1 MNGGLGDAQA
11 WLQREYPQVAS
22 GFLTASADADPS
34 LLAIAEPVYA
44 SFERACRH
52 SGRQPTDALEGLVRM
67 SVDFLRLQPR
77 FMKTGRYAS
86 AGASGLFERFYGR
99 SEVMEG
105 YYLDGLLL
113 SYAFWRNH
121 ARLLRFF
128 EDEFLA
134 ALPAHARLGEI
145 GVGHGLMALR
155 ALSRLPAAEYD
166 GFDLSPFAVSYARSL
181 LAANGV
187 SAARARLR
195 CADALTGLPPGTGL
209 DGAWCCE
216 VLEHVIDPLA
226 LLRGL
231 AAALAPHGRA
241 FVTTVANVEAEDH
254 VYLFDDAAHVR
265 RVLGEAGLAVE
276 KEMALTLRGFEDA
289 RPLPQNYA
297 AIVRRKES
305 A

>member
-1 MNGGLGDAQA
+1 MTASLAGAQA

-22 GFLTASADADPS
+22 GFLPAQEMEPA
-34 LLAIAEPVYA
+34 LAALAERVYA
-44 SFERACRH
+44 SLLRKCDA
-52 SGRQPTDALEGLVRM
+52 SGRPVAEALEALVRM
-67 SVDFLRLQPR
+67 SVDFMRLQPR

-86 AGASGLFERFYGR
+86 AGASSLFERFYGR
-99 SEVMEG
+99 GEVMEG

-113 SYAFWRNH
+113 TYAFWRNH
-121 ARLLRFF
+121 ARILRFF

-134 ALPAHARLGEI
+134 ALPEDARLGEI
-145 GVGHGLMALR
+145 GVGHGLMGLSALTRLTR
-155 ALSRLPAAEYD
+155 ARYD
-166 GFDLSPFAVSYARSL
+166 GLDLSPFALTYAEAL
-181 LAANGV
+181 FGANGV
-187 SAARARLR
+187 AAGRAALR
-195 CADALTGLPPGTGL
+195 CEDAQTGLPPGSGL

-216 VLEHVIDPLA
+216 VIEHVTDPLP

-231 AAALAPHGRA
+231 RAALAPSGRG

>member
-1 MNGGLGDAQA
+1 VTAALAGAQA

-22 GFLTASADADPS
+22 GFLPAADDVDPP
-34 LLAIAEPVYA
+34 LAALGERVYA
-44 SFERACRH
+44 SLARKCHA
-52 SGRQPTDALEGLVRM
+52 SGRPLTEALEALVRM
-67 SVDFLRLQPR
+67 SVDFMRLQPR

-86 AGASGLFERFYGR
+86 AGAEGLFERFYGR
-99 SEVMEG
+99 GEVMEG

-113 SYAFWRNH
+113 TYAFWRNH
-121 ARLLRFF
+121 ARFLRFF

-134 ALPAHARLGEI
+134 SLPRDARLGEI
-145 GVGHGLMALR
+145 GVGHGLMALS
-155 ALSRLPAAEYD
+155 ALTRLTEATYE
-166 GFDLSPFAVSYARSL
+166 GLDLSPFALAYTQAL
-181 LAANGV
+181 LSANGV
-187 SAARARLR
+187 AGGRARLR
-195 CADALTGLPPGTGL
+195 CEDALSGLPPGSDL

-216 VLEHVIDPLA
+216 VIEHVTDPRP

-231 AAALAPHGRA
+231 AAALAPSGRA

-276 KEMALTLRGFEDA
+276 DEMALTLRGFETA
-289 RPLPQNYA
+289 RPLPLNYA
-297 AIVRRKES
+297 AIVRRAEP